1 VAQQLIVTDLEA
13 GRTMR
18 IDRLSELTW
27 VDVRELDGAR
37 VVALLPIGAVEAHG
51 PHLPLATDVIIA
63 RAWAESGARKLAA
76 HGFHPLLLPPVAFAT
91 AFAGTISVR
100 PATVAALLVDI
111 ATSLHRGGLRRLALV
126 NAHFDPAHLEALGA
140 ARDAIRDREL
150 MTVVFPD
157 LTTRPWGGRLTDEF
171 KSGASHAGQYEGSIV
186 LAHAPELVR
195 EAIRRALPP
204 NPASLSDAI
213 RDGNRTFTEAGG
225 PEAYFGDPARATA
238 EEGLATIDVLGS
250 ILEEAVLQAVE
261 HEATEAP

>member
-1 VAQQLIVTDLEA
+1 
-13 GRTMR
+13 MR
-18 IDRLSELTW
+18 IDRLSDLTW
-27 VDVRELDGAR
+27 VDVRDLDGAR

-76 HGFHPLLLPPVAFAT
+76 HRFHPLLLPPVAFTTA
-91 AFAGTISVR
+91 AFAAAFPGTISVR

-111 ATSLHRGGLRRLALV
+111 ATSLHRGGLGTLALV

-140 ARDAIRDREL
+140 ACDAIREREL

-157 LTTRPWGGRLTDEF
+157 LTKRPWGGRLTDEF

-186 LAHAPELVR
+186 MARAPELVR
-195 EAIRRALPP
+195 EAIRGALPP